1 MTLLNRRLDDSILS
15 TIDYNKASEV
25 YDIVRNGDPEMIA
38 QIISGMS
45 LTKNSVVLDVG
56 CGTANNTL
64 LFSLATQSHVVG
76 LDLSR
81 GMLGVACTKSP
92 GIDFIQSPAE
102 RLPFHNESFDYT
114 FMTEVLHHLKDV
126 KSSLSEIYRILK
138 PDGSFCV
145 TTQSHEQIAQRAT
158 SMFFPSTIAIDQKR
172 YPSIEA
178 IKKILVTVGFTRAEA
193 KTHLF
198 KPQRLGEDYLLTI
211 EKKGFSMLHK
221 IDEEEYQSGLEKL
234 RKQFST
240 GDYIDYSAGYTFVW
254 GHK

>member
-1 MTLLNRRLDDSILS
+1 VTLLNKRLDDNTLS
-15 TIDYNKASEV
+15 TIDYNKASKV
-25 YDIVRNGDPEMIA
+25 YDIVRNGDPEMVA

-64 LFSLATQSHVVG
+64 LFSLTTQSHVVG
-76 LDLSR
+76 LDFSR
-81 GMLGVACTKSP
+81 GMLGVACTKSSE
-92 GIDFIQSPAE
+92 IDLIQSPAE
-102 RLPFHNESFDYT
+102 CLPFHNNSFDYV

-126 KSSLSEIYRILK
+126 KSSLSEIHRILN
-138 PDGSFCV
+138 PSGSFCV

-158 SMFFPSTIAIDQKR
+158 SMFFPSTIAIDQNR
-172 YPSIEA
+172 YPSIES
-178 IKKILVTVGFTRAEA
+178 IKKMLIEVGFAEAEA

-198 KPQRLGEDYLLTI
+198 KPQRLGDDYLLTI

-221 IDEEEYQSGLEKL
+221 IDEEEYQSGLEIL
-234 RKQFST
+234 QKQFSN